1 MSNFKNSSIGKKYA
15 MALSAFFLLIFLLQH
30 FMINFTSVISEKT
43 FNEVSHFFGTNP
55 LIQFVMQPIL
65 MFAVIYHFV
74 MGIVLELEN
83 RKARPIKYQVNG
95 SKYNT
100 TWVSRNM
107 IWSGLAILAFLV
119 LHLIDFFF
127 PEMQYK
133 YICHYPDDPTRYY
146 PELVHK
152 FQNLPRVIAYCVAF
166 VFLGLHLAHG
176 FQSAFQSVGA
186 NHAKYTPLFKL
197 FGKIYAIV
205 IPLGFIFIALYHYF
219 NH

>member
-1 MSNFKNSSIGKKYA
+1 